1 MLLKKMITWSISIRL
16 NANVHVRRLIF
27 FFSLKPG
34 SQERQDKLKEI
45 GFVDI
50 LHKLT
55 QAADPNLS
63 ERWVTI
69 SNKFQF

>member
-1 MLLKKMITWSISIRL
+1 MLEDWL
-16 NANVHVRRLIF
+16 
-27 FFSLKPG
+27 FFSSPFLSFLFLSG

-63 ERWVTI
+63 ERWVKIT
-69 SNKFQF
+69 NKFQF

>member
-1 MLLKKMITWSISIRL
+1 MITSISVRL
-16 NANVHVRRLIF
+16 NANVHVGRLIF
-27 FFSLKPG
+27 FFSSPLTPG

-69 SNKFQF
+69 TNKFQF